1 LTIPGKYDFTIYQG
15 ASWGQTFYF
24 GDSAIGLTLLPS
36 SAYSIVVNGTT
47 KTYVRNDGGSFLS
60 DGLVG
65 GDYIVVSGFPN
76 RFNNGSHLT
85 TTVTASTVTCAGD
98 TMVTE
103 TVLPSLTGAA
113 IYIIKALN
121 FTGAT
126 AAAMIRKT
134 YASVS
139 AAATISATFPAPLT
153 SGAIATALTNTQ
165 TAAMTA
171 GTSVCSSASQYVWDL
186 EVTQAGLVSRK
197 LMGAVSVD
205 PEVTK

>member
-1 LTIPGKYDFTIYQG
+1 LTIPGIYNFTIYQG

-36 SAYSIVVNGTT
+36 SAFNIVVNGTA
-47 KTYVRNDGGSFLS
+47 KTYVRNDGGSFLA

-126 AAAMIRKT
+126 GAAMIRKT

-139 AAATISATFPAPLT
+139 AAATITVTFPAPLT
-153 SGAIATALTNTQ
+153 SGAIAAALTNTQ

-171 GTSVCSSASQYVWDL
+171 GASVCSSASQYVWDL

-205 PEVTK
+205 PEATK